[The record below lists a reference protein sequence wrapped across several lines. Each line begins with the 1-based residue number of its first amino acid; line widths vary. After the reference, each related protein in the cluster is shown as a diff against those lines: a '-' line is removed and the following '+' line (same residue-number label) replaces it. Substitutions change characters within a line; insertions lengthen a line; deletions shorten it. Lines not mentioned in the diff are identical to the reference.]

1 MTTII
6 TQSNKNDNRIEFDR
20 VVSILTGQSNV
31 ISKIKNEIATV
42 RNKYVSMLDVLS
54 TYDTD
59 KITETEKK
67 FYDVQ
72 AMAFLHAIFMYL
84 TCKDT
89 KGKQY
94 ISPVS
99 TDTHTTTIELT
110 IKYPH
115 YTITKQIVTFDNIS
129 VDIYDWDIYIGTII
143 INALKS
149 EELTQQFSSVV
160 EQTEQYFSRREF
172 IEGIKYEIEKLLLFD
187 SQICRIEQV
196 IISGLKYISELKNI
210 GLYN

>member
-20 VVSILTGQSNV
+20 VSSILIGQSNV
-31 ISKIKNEIATV
+31 ISKIKNEIVIV
-42 RNKYVSMLDVLS
+42 RNKYVSMLEVLS
-54 TYDTD
+54 TYSTD
-59 KITETEKK
+59 KIMETEKN

-72 AMAFLHAIFMYL
+72 ARAFLHAIFMYL
-84 TCKDT
+84 SCKDPT
-89 KGKQY
+89 GKQY
-94 ISPVS
+94 ISPVTS
-99 TDTHTTTIELT
+99 DSHTTTIDMT

-129 VDIYDWDIYIGTII
+129 VDIYDWDIYIGTTI

-149 EELTQQFSSVV
+149 EELTQQFSSVI
-160 EQTEQYFSRREF
+160 EPNEQYFSRREF
-172 IEGIKYEIEKLLLFD
+172 IEGIRYEIEKLLLFD
-187 SQICRIEQV
+187 SQICHIEQV
-196 IISGLKYISELKNI
+196 IISGLKFISELKNI